1 MAAQAGYV
9 PGLCNIGGAEKK
21 RRRNQGVAGVI
32 FVVALLVVLVVAGS
46 SPWGYLLL
54 FFPALAASIGYIQAA
69 YSFCVGFARRGLQ
82 NFGEI
87 GEAVPITEAQFLAR
101 DRATAMR
108 LNLFALV
115 IAVGVAL
122 VGFGL
127 TMALA

>member
-1 MAAQAGYV
+1 MAVQAGYV
-9 PGLCNIGGAEKK
+9 PGLCNIGGAEKQ
-21 RRRNQGVAGVI
+21 RRVRSGHAGVI
-32 FVVALLVVLVVAGS
+32 FGVALLVVLVVAGS
-46 SPWGYLLL
+46 SPWGYLAL
-54 FFPALAASIGYIQAA
+54 FFPAFIAAIGYIQAA
-69 YSFCVGFARRGLQ
+69 HSFCVGFARRGIQ

-101 DRATAMR
+101 DRATALR

-127 TMALA
+127 AMALA